1 MWGMSLFLVAYTIAY
16 YKFNDAVLGDFISDR
31 VNRVERGDFRL
42 KIAHF
47 PYWGG
52 LFSVLFNTR
61 ARVAGGDYELKDPD
75 GNLVLKAEYVET
87 DAYLQELLVS
97 LAKYAFTQKF
107 HLTLHFANA
116 RVPHG
121 LAVIAPT
128 RSSWGT
134 DKAEVN
140 LVAAMSAKKPT

>member
-1 MWGMSLFLVAYTIAY
+1 MSLFLVAYTIAY

-31 VNRVERGDFRL
+31 VNRVERGDFRI

-97 LAKYAFTQKF
+97 HERPRGTRRFDNWLLSSSASIGVNYASELDR
-107 HLTLHFANA
+107 HW
-116 RVPHG
+116 R
-121 LAVIAPT
+121 
-128 RSSWGT
+128 
-134 DKAEVN
+134 
-140 LVAAMSAKKPT
+140 